1 MKLLKILFLIFI
13 NSLVFAQSKP
23 FHSKLT
29 FFPHLGVGW
38 AIPPFINGG
47 NSNLILKP
55 DFLKNHITG
64 NIVTSSGATKQVYKI
79 TNTLGL
85 DANYSLNK
93 HWSAN
98 IGINRSMHINLLNDP
113 DPVRASSTTQ
123 YNTWIYAYKYSS
135 FLIGAKYA
143 QYDRFFQCNIHY
155 SGKISQAIQSD
166 NGSGGGITTNGSGLT
181 TTIISQNVHPLIISP
196 EYGITGVSSF
206 DLPMEL
212 SIGLHIPTA
221 IFSKEKATFIRNNAN
236 AGENTLNFTQAAIWF
251 RVRVPITIW
260 VKKEKLAKQLKI
272 KEPKAKP
279 EIKSV
284 PKKTVEYEGKKVATG
299 EKIILKSIQFEQQKA
314 IVTPTAMSELD
325 RLQKL
330 MEQSSTMIIEIIG
343 HTSDEGDRQSNIEL
357 SLVRAKACKEYLVK
371 KGIKSNRIQV
381 RGMGPDSPISKTD
394 KSLNRRVEMQIIRM

>member
-1 MKLLKILFLIFI
+1 MKLPICILLVCI
-13 NSLVFAQSKP
+13 NSLVFAQSKT
-23 FHSKLT
+23 FRSKLT
-29 FFPHLGVGW
+29 LFPHVGIGW

-64 NIVTSSGATKQVYKI
+64 NIVTSAGATKQVYKI
-79 TNTLGL
+79 TNTFGL
-85 DANYSLNK
+85 DANYSITN

-98 IGINRSMHINLLNDP
+98 VGVNRAMHINLLNDP

-123 YNTWIYAYKYSS
+123 YNTWIYAYKYAS

-155 SGKISQAIQSD
+155 SGKITQAIQSD
-166 NGSGGGITTNGSGLT
+166 QGSGGGITTNGNGLT
-181 TTIISQNVHPLIISP
+181 TTIISQNAHPIFISP
-196 EYGITGVSSF
+196 EYGIKGVSSF

-221 IFSKEKATFIRNNAN
+221 IFSKEKATFIRSNTN
-236 AGENTLNFTQAAIWF
+236 AGENTLSFTQAAIWF
-251 RVRVPITIW
+251 RARVPITIW
-260 VKKEKLAKQLKI
+260 VKKERLTKQPKI
-272 KEPKAKP
+272 KEL
-279 EIKSV
+279 EIKSE
-284 PKKTVEYEGKKVATG
+284 PKQTVEYEGKKVATG
-299 EKIILKSIQFEQQKA
+299 EKIILKNIQFEQQKA
-314 IVTPTAMSELD
+314 IVTATAMSELD
-325 RLQKL
+325 RVQKL

-357 SLVRAKACKEYLVK
+357 SLVRAQSCKAYLVK